1 MTPFRLAALAVL
13 LASVFL
19 AVAVPFAAVAQDQN
33 TTTTT
38 DATDSGFDLGGSDPI
53 EISADNGIE
62 WNRDAKTY
70 TARGSAVA
78 VQGNSELHAD
88 TLIASYTDSSSEIQ
102 HVTADGAV
110 KIFDPSQTAYGD
122 HAEYDRLKRLL
133 VMTGSNLKI
142 VNADETVTARDQF
155 EYWQDQD
162 VLVAKGDVF
171 ILKTD
176 GTKINGDKVTSYFRK
191 DAVSGK
197 RQAYQ
202 VKAEG
207 HVRVDTGKEIATS
220 ERGVYDPKTKIAVL
234 TGNVVITQN
243 KNVFRGARAEI
254 DMDKGI
260 SRLLPA
266 EGQRVRSTIQ
276 PKSKSTN
283 PGPATSLTPGAGAA
297 PPGNGIG
304 SGGTLALDN
313 AATVQ

>member
-1 MTPFRLAALAVL
+1 MTSFRSAAFAALLALAAPQ
-13 LASVFL
+13 
-19 AVAVPFAAVAQDQN
+19 VAAAQDPAPA
-33 TTTTT
+33 TSGST
-38 DATDSGFDLGGSDPI
+38 DTGFDLGGSDPI

-78 VQGNSELHAD
+78 VQGSSELHGE
-88 TLIASYTDSSSEIQ
+88 TLIASYTTSRSEIE

-110 KIFDPSQTAYGD
+110 KILSPSQTAYGD
-122 HAEYDRLKRLL
+122 HAEYDRMKRLL

-142 VNADETVTARDQF
+142 VNTDETVTARDQF

-162 VLVAKGDVF
+162 ILVAKGDVF

-191 DAVSGK
+191 DAVTGK
-197 RQAYQ
+197 RQSYQ

-283 PGPATSLTPGAGAA
+283 PGPATSLTPGTGAA

>member
-1 MTPFRLAALAVL
+1 MSRLRRAAFAAWLAL
-13 LASVFL
+13 SAPL
-19 AVAVPFAAVAQDQN
+19 AAVAQDQPAASP
-33 TTTTT
+33 TSS
-38 DATDSGFDLGGSDPI
+38 TDSGFDLGGSDPI

-62 WNRDAKTY
+62 WDRDAKTY

-78 VQGNSELHAD
+78 VQGNSELHGE

-102 HVTADGAV
+102 HVTAIGAV
-110 KIFDPSQTAYGD
+110 KMMSPSQTAYGD
-122 HAEYDRLKRLL
+122 HAEYDRVKRLM

-162 VLVAKGDVF
+162 VLVATGDVF

-207 HVRVDTGKEIATS
+207 HVRVDTGKEIATA
-220 ERGVYDPKTKIAVL
+220 ERGVYDPNTRIAVL

-254 DMDKGI
+254 DMDKGV

-276 PKSKSTN
+276 PKSKASN
-283 PGPATSLTPGAGAA
+283 PDQGSALPGPST
-297 PPGNGIG
+297 
-304 SGGTLALDN
+304 GGGDTLALDN

>member
-1 MTPFRLAALAVL
+1 LRRAAFAAWLALSAPL
-13 LASVFL
+13 
-19 AVAVPFAAVAQDQN
+19 AAVAQDQPAASP
-33 TTTTT
+33 TSS
-38 DATDSGFDLGGSDPI
+38 TDSGFDLGGSDPI

-62 WNRDAKTY
+62 WDRDAKTY

-78 VQGNSELHAD
+78 VQGNSELHGE

-102 HVTADGAV
+102 HVTAIGAV
-110 KIFDPSQTAYGD
+110 KMMSPSQTAYGD
-122 HAEYDRLKRLL
+122 HAEYDRVKRLM

-162 VLVAKGDVF
+162 VLVATGDVF

-207 HVRVDTGKEIATS
+207 HVRVDTGKEIATA
-220 ERGVYDPKTKIAVL
+220 ERGVYDPNTRIAVL

-254 DMDKGI
+254 DMDKGV

-276 PKSKSTN
+276 PKSKASN
-283 PGPATSLTPGAGAA
+283 PDQGSALPGPST
-297 PPGNGIG
+297 
-304 SGGTLALDN
+304 GGGDTLALDN

>member
-1 MTPFRLAALAVL
+1 MTHLRPIALAVL
-13 LASVFL
+13 LAL
-19 AVAVPFAAVAQDQN
+19 TAPLAAVAQDQAA
-33 TTTTT
+33 TTRS
-38 DATDSGFDLGGSDPI
+38 TDSGFDLGGSDPI

-62 WNRDAKTY
+62 WNREAKTY

-78 VQGNSELHAD
+78 VQGNSELHGE
-88 TLIASYTDSSSEIQ
+88 TLIASYTASSSEIE

-110 KIFDPSQTAYGD
+110 KIMSPSQTAYGD
-122 HAEYDRLKRLL
+122 HAEYDRVKRLL

-142 VNADETVTARDQF
+142 VNADETVTARDRF

-176 GTKINGDKVTSYFRK
+176 GTKIYGDKVTSYFRK

-207 HVRVDTGKEIATS
+207 HVRVDTGKEIATAD
-220 ERGVYDPKTKIAVL
+220 RGVYDPNTKIAVL

-266 EGQRVRSTIQ
+266 EGERVRSTIQ
-276 PKSKSTN
+276 PKSKSN
-283 PGPATSLTPGAGAA
+283 KPDQGSALPGPTTNLGIGAGD
-297 PPGNGIG
+297 
-304 SGGTLALDN
+304 TLALDN